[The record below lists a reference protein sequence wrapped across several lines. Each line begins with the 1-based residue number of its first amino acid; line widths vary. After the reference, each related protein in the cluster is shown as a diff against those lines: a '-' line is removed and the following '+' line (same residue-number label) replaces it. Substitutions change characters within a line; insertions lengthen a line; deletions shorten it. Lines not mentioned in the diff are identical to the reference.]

1 MPVVLFHQTEPSVGD
16 DGAVSLI
23 VTLAPPPA
31 AGLDTQPVPSLVRTL
46 PAVPA
51 DVNPVPPLVA
61 GSVPDAVDTFT
72 GGRMLERVVI
82 PCSFLM
88 S

>member
-1 MPVVLFHQTEPSVGD
+1 MPVSLSHHIAPAVGD
-16 DGAVSLI
+16 DGGVSLI
-23 VTLAPPPA
+23 VTPAPPPD